1 MYTIFW
7 AGGGEHAVVLHVLS
21 VQQQL
26 GLDTQCGAGAE
37 QAAAAAQCVGELSL
51 SKELPA
57 EEQPKEAVKERRSQ
71 GAHIADS
78 IPFDP
83 YPDYSGINYVDKYG
97 PVETCY
103 LDANDTIKVPG
114 LRAYKG
120 VPQGMP
126 DNVIGSYE
134 TLGLRNDVCF
144 ERFGRLGP
152 YGLGYS
158 KRRGGTGAGMGA
170 GGCCSIVISSS

>member
-1 MYTIFW
+1 MSREKNVPEYLTKQNI
-7 AGGGEHAVVLHVLS
+7 
-21 VQQQL
+21 
-26 GLDTQCGAGAE
+26 DP
-37 QAAAAAQCVGELSL
+37 ELPTEE
-51 SKELPA
+51 SKED
-57 EEQPKEAVKERRSQ
+57 VKERRAQ

-83 YPDYSGINYVDKYG
+83 YPNYSGLNYVDKYG

-134 TLGLRNDVCF
+134 TLGLRNNVCF
-144 ERFGRLGP
+144 ERFGQLGP

-158 KRRGGTGAGMGA
+158 KRRGGTGAGMEGDREGIEDVWKVDA
-170 GGCCSIVISSS
+170 KVDFREVNWTEALDKCLEKNKGRFQK